1 MVQDVAEEGEEKAS
15 TDGETEVKQEVELL
29 PFMEDLIAKLE
40 EQAAK
45 KGEDSGENKEF
56 TEIAAQVV
64 DISEMGDVGISFDP
78 PRSQIPSDWLRL
90 FSLQERAKQSPE
102 QLAVFQQDL

>member
-1 MVQDVAEEGEEKAS
+1 M
-15 TDGETEVKQEVELL
+15 ELL
-29 PFMEDLIAKLE
+29 PFIEDLIAKLE
-40 EQAAK
+40 EQAAEK
-45 KGEDSGENKEF
+45 DEDSDDDRESM
-56 TEIAAQVV
+56 EIAAQVV

-102 QLAVFQQDL
+102 